1 MVDKPLVS
9 AYINN
14 MKTKGNAQMLMTGE
28 IYMIKIE
35 EMCDGWRVQVNDK
48 SFMWDH
54 NDDDMGTKAL
64 KELLEH
70 LGYTVEIEECY

>member
-1 MVDKPLVS
+1 M
-9 AYINN
+9 N
-14 MKTKGNAQMLMTGE
+14 T
-28 IYMIKIE
+28 IKIE
-35 EMCDGWRVQVNDK
+35 EMCDGWRVKVKGK

-64 KELLEH
+64 KKLLEH